1 MRVFLQ
7 VLKQPCCRAMLFLM
21 LVSMLVQ
28 TAKEEDGEKK
38 GKGGAKRK
46 AGGAAKAP
54 KRQKKVRHSLN
65 ATAMPRCRLHPLLKA
80 VLSQPWGCPT
90 AAELCC

>member
-1 MRVFLQ
+1 
-7 VLKQPCCRAMLFLM
+7 MLFLT

-28 TAKEEDGEKK
+28 AAKEEEGEKK

-54 KRQKKVRHSLN
+54 KRQKKVRHSFN
-65 ATAMPRCRLHPLLKA
+65 GTAVQSCRLHPPAALG
-80 VLSQPWGCPT
+80 LSRKV
-90 AAELCC
+90 AELCC